1 MKLAPEIISVVP
13 LAPYVIRVTFADGEV
28 RDVDIEPL
36 LDKGVFAPLRD
47 TDRFAEAHLDPENGV
62 PAWPGGVDLDKE
74 VIYGL
79 YPSASTP
86 CARIST
92 PQRV

>member
-1 MKLAPEIISVVP
+1 MAPDITSVTP
-13 LAPYVIRVTFADGEV
+13 LAPYVVRVTFADGEV

-36 LDKGVFAPLRD
+36 LSKGVFGTLRD
-47 TDRFAEAHLDPENGV
+47 PARFAEAHLDPESGV
-62 PAWPGGVDLDKE
+62 PAWPSGIDLDAE

-79 YPSASTP
+79 HEAAGEPR
-86 CARIST
+86 ARIST

>member
-1 MKLAPEIISVVP
+1 MNLAPEITSVVP
-13 LAPYVIRVTFADGEV
+13 LAPYVIRVTFEDGEV

-36 LDKGVFAPLRD
+36 LEKGVFTRLRD
-47 TDRFAEAHLDPENGV
+47 PERFAEAHLDVESGV
-62 PAWPGGVDLDKE
+62 PAWPGGIDLDKE

-79 YPSASTP
+79 YPSASSVH
-86 CARIST
+86 ARIST